1 MLPSVAMIVSMNSNY
16 SYRALAGGMLWRCQY
31 FDQLYQLYIYIYT
44 AYSDISPIIQAVLT
58 HAPAV
63 LMQ

>member
-31 FDQLYQLYIYIYT
+31 FDQLYQLYIYT
-44 AYSDISPIIQAVLT
+44 AYRDISPIIQAVLT